1 MSTPTDDLALLVLED
16 GTVHR
21 GRAYGA
27 RGRTLGEAV
36 FTTGMT
42 GYQETLTDPSYA
54 GQIIV
59 QTSPHIGNT
68 GVNDA
73 DRESRAIFAAGYVVR
88 DAARRPSNWR
98 AERCLDEE
106 LEAFGV
112 VGIREV
118 DTRAITRRLRTE
130 GSMRAGVFSGEHAAR
145 PEAELLAEVRAQ
157 ASMAGARLAESVTT
171 EQPYVIEPAEHGWE
185 GEPIA
190 EIARLADVSQPTVI
204 RFCRSLGFQGLA
216 DRMVNDFVRVADRG
230 DV

>member
-98 AERCLDEE
+98 AERTLDEE

-130 GSMRAGVFSGEHAAR
+130 G
-145 PEAELLAEVRAQ
+145 
-157 ASMAGARLAESVTT
+157 
-171 EQPYVIEPAEHGWE
+171 
-185 GEPIA
+185 
-190 EIARLADVSQPTVI
+190 
-204 RFCRSLGFQGLA
+204 
-216 DRMVNDFVRVADRG
+216 
-230 DV
+230 

>member
-88 DAARRPSNWR
+88 DAARASVQLARR
-98 AERCLDEE
+98 AHP
-106 LEAFGV
+106 
-112 VGIREV
+112 
-118 DTRAITRRLRTE
+118 RR
-130 GSMRAGVFSGEHAAR
+130 
-145 PEAELLAEVRAQ
+145 
-157 ASMAGARLAESVTT
+157 GARGVRRRRD
-171 EQPYVIEPAEHGWE
+171 PRGRHPGHHPPPAHRGLD
-185 GEPIA
+185 
-190 EIARLADVSQPTVI
+190 AR
-204 RFCRSLGFQGLA
+204 R
-216 DRMVNDFVRVADRG
+216 RVLR
-230 DV
+230 

>member
-98 AERCLDEE
+98 AERTLDED

-118 DTRAITRRLRTE
+118 DTRAVTRFGRRL
-130 GSMRAGVFSGEHAAR
+130 
-145 PEAELLAEVRAQ
+145 
-157 ASMAGARLAESVTT
+157 
-171 EQPYVIEPAEHGWE
+171 W
-185 GEPIA
+185 
-190 EIARLADVSQPTVI
+190 SQGI
-204 RFCRSLGFQGLA
+204 RFSHC
-216 DRMVNDFVRVADRG
+216 
-230 DV
+230 